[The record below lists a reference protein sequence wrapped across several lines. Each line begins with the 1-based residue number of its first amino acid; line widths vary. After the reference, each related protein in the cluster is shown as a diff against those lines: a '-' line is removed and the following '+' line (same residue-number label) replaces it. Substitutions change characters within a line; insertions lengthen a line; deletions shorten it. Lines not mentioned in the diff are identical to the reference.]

1 MNISAL
7 DKKRRDEVDLIEKNK
22 LLKEKFRNDRVNSI
36 ITEIEVN
43 LTRLKRFDDPDFF
56 NSNKYTKN
64 DLNSIKNNYGKEL
77 LDSFNSLYKL
87 DFDIF
92 YQTVIVAELLFYISI
107 EIRLPEFSFN
117 EVTNKFFCHINKF
130 LDNFVLYN
138 DKQKLTILGFFKDLR
153 YIIFE
158 EYKSVYI
165 NSSEEVS
172 YLRLKSIFNR
182 LTECY
187 NKIADEESKI
197 EDSYYATLYEESVNE
212 LANSILASE
221 LLDEAKEVGHAIKTA
236 GRKISNIDRKVSN
249 SIDNAIDGSLAKK
262 REKNI
267 RDARESILKGRNK
280 ASTIIK
286 KAISLGT
293 LTVINPAICIL
304 DAIVSFIKKGLL
316 KKKQKDVM
324 LNELKQELEI
334 LDEKIKDA
342 DSDNDRK
349 KKYQYMRLRNQM
361 KKTIAVL
368 RAGGSLK
375 DVNTNLIEL
384 DKSENKKKG

>member
-236 GRKISNIDRKVSN
+236 GRKISSIDRKVSN

-293 LTVINPAICIL
+293 LTVINPAIGIL
-304 DAIVSFIKKGLL
+304 VAIVSFVKKGLL